1 MTPTELSL
9 IAVYKSPVIPLLEIS
24 KKYLNLGPEQAARQA
39 AINELPFPT
48 FRLNDSRKAP
58 LLVKVTDLA
67 AHIDRVSEKAQGDW
81 SKSQVEPA

>member
-24 KKYLNLGPEQAARQA
+24 KKYLNLGPEQASRKA
-39 AINELPFPT
+39 ALNELPFAA
-48 FRLNDSRKAP
+48 FRMTDSRKAP
-58 LLVKVTDLA
+58 WMVKTSDLA